1 MISKDTID
9 RIMDATHIE
18 EVIGEFV
25 SLKKRGANHI
35 GCCPFHNEKT
45 PSFYVSP
52 SKGIF
57 KCFGCGKSGN
67 AVGFLM
73 DHEHYTYPEA
83 LRWLADKY
91 HIQIEEE
98 QLTEEQK
105 ERQTERDGLFHVSE
119 FAQKYFADL
128 LYNNEL
134 GRNIG
139 LAYFH
144 QRGLSDE
151 IIKTFG
157 LGYCLDEW
165 DNFTTHARR
174 NGYSDA
180 VLEKTGLTIF
190 KEDGKCYDRFRGR
203 VMFPIFSIS
212 GRVLGFSGRILSKE
226 KQAAKYVNSPDSDI
240 YNKSHILYGLYQ
252 ARNAIGKAEK
262 CYLVEGNVD
271 VVSMHQS
278 GVCNTVASCGTSLTI
293 EQIRLIKRYTPNVTV
308 LYDGDSAG
316 IKAALRA
323 VNLLFEEGM
332 HVRVVLFPDGEDPD
346 SYAQKYGS
354 TQLQDYLRD
363 HEENFV
369 QFKTRVLLE
378 DVESDPIRKAEVLKE
393 MVRTIALVPDM
404 LERQE
409 YVKQTAARL
418 RTSETILT
426 QELAKT
432 MAANAQ
438 KAWKEQQRNEQ
449 HPTPPA
455 GQPQPPAPGQP
466 SPGNADTAPL
476 PPSAD
481 QYSIVTGLNEDSSPT
496 SLQITSQERTAN
508 DAILNDPTASRG
520 GSGAEAQERHLV
532 RLLITSG
539 NKMILQEGIDDEGNP
554 CPIELPLAEVVVDEL
569 STNDLSFS
577 NPVYQQ
583 IYTLYRD
590 AVESGQPLPDAN
602 LFAQHPDG
610 ILRNTA
616 LTLMLTQYQISDQWR
631 DKKHI
636 LVPSPETH
644 LRRDL
649 EETILTF
656 KQKKV
661 EHELEQNAFQIRS
674 CTDPDDTV
682 ILMAQRKQL
691 IQTWQAVCQKLG
703 RVVV

>member
-1 MISKDTID
+1 MINKETIQ
-9 RIMDATHIE
+9 RIMDASRIE

-52 SKGIF
+52 SKGIY

-67 AVGFLM
+67 VVGFLM
-73 DHEHYTYPEA
+73 EHEHYTYPEA

-91 HIQIEEE
+91 NIDVEEE

-105 ERQTERDGLFHVSE
+105 ERQNERDALFHVSE

-128 LYNNEL
+128 LFNDEMGRAVGL
-134 GRNIG
+134 G
-139 LAYFH
+139 YFH
-144 QRGLSDE
+144 QRGMSDD

-157 LGYCLDEW
+157 LGYCLEEW
-165 DNFTTHARR
+165 DNFTQYARR
-174 NGYSDA
+174 NGYSDS

-190 KEDGKCYDRFRGR
+190 KEQEGTDGSHKVKCYDRFRGR
-203 VMFPIFSIS
+203 VMFPIYSIS
-212 GRVLGFSGRILSKE
+212 GRVVGFSGRILSKE

-240 YNKSHILYGLYQ
+240 YDKSHTLYGLYQ
-252 ARNAIGKAEK
+252 ARNAISRADK

-278 GVCNTVASCGTSLTI
+278 GVCNTVASCGTSLTV
-293 EQIRLIKRYTPNVTV
+293 EQIRLIKRYTPKVTV

-323 VNLLFEEGM
+323 VDLLFGEGM

-354 TQLQDYLRD
+354 TQLQEYLRG

-369 QFKTRVLLE
+369 QFKTRVLLD
-378 DVESDPIRKAEVLKE
+378 DVQNDPIRKAEVLKE
-393 MVRTIALVPDM
+393 MVHTIALVPDM

-409 YVKQTAARL
+409 YVKQTAFRL
-418 RTSETILT
+418 KMSESILT

-432 MAANAQ
+432 MASNAQ
-438 KAWKEQQRNEQ
+438 KAWKEAERKNNESALAA
-449 HPTPPA
+449 PNPDEPAPADSPSTPQSLSPSNPLTLNPST
-455 GQPQPPAPGQP
+455 PQPPSPSIPQP
-466 SPGNADTAPL
+466 EPA
-476 PPSAD
+476 
-481 QYSIVTGLNEDSSPT
+481 
-496 SLQITSQERTAN
+496 LQISPAESQEKQL
-508 DAILNDPTASRG
+508 IK
-520 GSGAEAQERHLV
+520 
-532 RLLITSG
+532 LLIKYG
-539 NKMILQEGIDDEGNP
+539 DKEVLQNGIDEEGNP
-554 CPIELPLAEVVVDEL
+554 VTLTMRVADIIVEEIVSDEL
-569 STNDLSFS
+569 TFD

-583 IYTLYRD
+583 IFNLYST
-590 AVESGQPLPDAN
+590 AVEGEKPLPDAN
-602 LFAQHPDG
+602 LFATNSDSL
-610 ILRNTA
+610 LRNTA
-616 LTLMLTQYQISDQWR
+616 LTMMLSPYNISPLWLDR
-631 DKKHI
+631 KNI
-636 LVPSPETH
+636 TVPTIESH
-644 LRRDL
+644 LRTDL
-649 EETILTF
+649 EQSILTF

-661 EHELEQNAFQIRS
+661 DRRLEQNAFELRS
-674 CTDPDDTV
+674 CTNDEDTI

-691 IQTWQAVCQKLG
+691 TDLRQAICDKLH

>member
-174 NGYSDA
+174 NGYSDT

-449 HPTPPA
+449 QPTPPA

-466 SPGNADTAPL
+466 SPGNADTTPT

-481 QYSIVTGLNEDSSPT
+481 QYSIVTGLNKDSSPT

-520 GSGAEAQERHLV
+520 GAGAEAQERHLV

-602 LFAQHPDG
+602 LFAQHPDS

-616 LTLMLTQYQISDQWR
+616 FTLMLTQYQISDQWR